1 MTSDPV
7 VTAAPVSPSGADTEL
22 ELSVVLPCL
31 NEAETVVEC
40 VREARRTL
48 DRMGLR
54 GEVLIADNGS
64 VDGSPELARSAGAR
78 VVDVPMPGYGAALLG
93 GIEAARSEFIVMA
106 DADGSYDLGDLEP
119 FVAALRNGA
128 DLVMGNRFEG
138 GIEAG
143 AMPKLHRLVG
153 NPVLSWLGRLFFR
166 SPVRDFHCG
175 MRAFRRSSIRA
186 LNLRTTGMEFA
197 SEMIVKAT
205 LAHDRIEQVPTR
217 LAPDR
222 RSRPPHLR
230 TWRDGWRHLRFL
242 LLYSPRWLFLYPGCA
257 LILVGSVLGTVL
269 LFGPLDL
276 GAFTLD
282 VNSLLYSAVAVIVG
296 FQSVLFSALA
306 AAFAVNAGLRPTSQR
321 VDRLFRHATL
331 EKGLLLGS
339 VLLLT
344 GLGISVYALFTW
356 DASRFGALD
365 TSTSFRIVIPAV
377 TAIILGFETILS
389 SFLFS
394 VLALHRR

>member
-31 NEAETVVEC
+31 NEAETVVQC
-40 VREARRTL
+40 VRAARRAL

-64 VDGSPELARSAGAR
+64 ADGSPELARSAGAR

-106 DADGSYDLGDLEP
+106 DADGSYDLGDLDP
-119 FVAALRNGA
+119 FVGALRNGA

-186 LNLRTTGMEFA
+186 LDLRTTGMEFA

-205 LAHDRIEQVPTR
+205 LAHARIEQVPTR
-217 LAPDR
+217 LAPDG

-242 LLYSPRWLFLYPGCA
+242 LLYSPRWLFLYPGCV
-257 LILVGSVLGTVL
+257 LMLVGSVLGTVL

-306 AAFAVNAGLRPTSQR
+306 AAFAVNAGLRPTTQR
-321 VDRLFRHATL
+321 VEGLYRHATL

-339 VLLLT
+339 VLMLT
-344 GLGISVYALFTW
+344 GLGLSTYALFTW
-356 DASRFGALD
+356 DAAGFGTLD
-365 TSTSFRIVIPAV
+365 ASTSIRIVVPAV